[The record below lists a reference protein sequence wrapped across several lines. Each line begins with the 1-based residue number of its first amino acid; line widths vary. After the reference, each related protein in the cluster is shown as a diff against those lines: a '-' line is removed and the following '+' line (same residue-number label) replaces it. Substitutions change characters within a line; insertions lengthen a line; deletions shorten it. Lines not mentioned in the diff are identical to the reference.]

1 MTDSVAKRAKELRTG
16 TAPYD
21 LAYTFDAA
29 GNRLTKTKDAVQ
41 TSYSYNDANRLLQA
55 VTGQSTTTY
64 TWDTRGNLTAK
75 DVDGN
80 ATTYGYSLT
89 DDDKLTEVNGAPAF
103 RYDADGRKFK
113 LGDGETLQQYDG
125 ERVLRETPGQSAMG
139 DTRTHVYGLQLLR
152 TYVVPPMMEPP
163 QHLFYHFDGQGS
175 TRALTDE
182 NGNVAATYVY
192 DAYGNLVASTGT
204 ASTAYK
210 YVGAERYRE
219 AGYGLL
225 WVGSRHYDPEVGR
238 WTTEDTWLG
247 DPYRTL
253 SVNRYLYCEGD
264 PVKLTDPG
272 GNSWVGETWEW
283 MKDKIGAL
291 GQIATGAGEFL
302 GGVAVFVIG
311 VCVGVLAC
319 VGGGGTP
326 GPVILGG
333 VCAGGVGVPGAV
345 LCSLGWD
352 QMKEGGGDLLD
363 GP

>member
-21 LAYTFDAA
+21 LSYTFDAA

-41 TSYSYNDANRLLQA
+41 TSYGYNTANRLLAA
-55 VTGQSTTTY
+55 VTGQSTTSY
-64 TWDTRGNLTAK
+64 IWDARGNLTQK

-89 DDDKLTEVNGAPAF
+89 EDDKLTEANGAPAF

-125 ERVLRETPGQSAMG
+125 DRVLRETPGEFGWG

-182 NGNVAATYVY
+182 NGNVVATYVY
-192 DAYGNLVASTGT
+192 DAYGNVIASTGT

-238 WTTEDTWLG
+238 WTTEDGWLG
-247 DPYRTL
+247 DASRTQ
-253 SVNRYLYCEGD
+253 SVNRYAYCEAN
-264 PVKLTDPG
+264 PVDLVDPG
-272 GNSWVGETWEW
+272 GHEVGCFVV
-283 MKDKIGAL
+283 ILIAL
-291 GQIATGAGEFL
+291 LAI
-302 GGVAVFVIG
+302 VI
-311 VCVGVLAC
+311 VGVLCARLF
-319 VGGGGTP
+319 GGPHDQQHSGRGGQS
-326 GPVILGG
+326 G
-333 VCAGGVGVPGAV
+333 
-345 LCSLGWD
+345 SD
-352 QMKEGGGDLLD
+352 GGDSNRGQPQRPYEPDPQRPAQPD
-363 GP
+363 GRPPDRPN

>member
-125 ERVLRETPGQSAMG
+125 DRVLRETPGEFGWG

-163 QHLFYHFDGQGS
+163 QHVFYHFDGQGS

-182 NGNVAATYVY
+182 NGNVVATYVY
-192 DAYGNLVASTGT
+192 DSYGNVVASTGNAT
-204 ASTAYK
+204 TAYR

-225 WVGSRHYDPEVGR
+225 WVGSRHYDPQVGR
-238 WTTEDTWLG
+238 WTTEDSWLG
-247 DPYRTL
+247 DASRTQ
-253 SVNRYLYCEGD
+253 SVNRYAYCEANPVDFVD
-264 PVKLTDPG
+264 PSGHQLGCLMIIGVIIVVIVVVCIYLMVHTG
-272 GNSWVGETWEW
+272 GAAQGHREQHYEEVVGEP
-283 MKDKIGAL
+283 I
-291 GQIATGAGEFL
+291 
-302 GGVAVFVIG
+302 
-311 VCVGVLAC
+311 
-319 VGGGGTP
+319 GGGPAEPNPQPNPQPQPPPPQNG
-326 GPVILGG
+326 
-333 VCAGGVGVPGAV
+333 
-345 LCSLGWD
+345 
-352 QMKEGGGDLLD
+352 E
-363 GP
+363 